1 MAIHHWKFKRGEKV
15 MLRSRL
21 QSNLPGHR
29 RHKLFILFFALF
41 VCALSVTSASA
52 QQLIVP
58 VTDKLPSPEAQ
69 TAAEEEEDFLKPSR
83 PGVANPAEI
92 HKPGV
97 LQVEIGYDANFRA
110 EEFDAEQTL
119 PITLRYAAT
128 NRLLF
133 ELNFDAVKSETDV
146 DGTRMTGVGDT
157 RLGLQVVALKD
168 TEKHPALAFAYYAKL
183 PSASRN
189 KGLGTGRFDHK
200 IVYLM
205 SKKLGAVDVDFNTA
219 YLIVGREDASG
230 WITGGQAAISFS
242 GEFKNGFG
250 LIGELSG
257 QSKDDIQP
265 TGIFLLGGMTYKA
278 NRRLIFDAGLRV
290 GLNQDA
296 PRIGVFTG
304 LTFGL
309 GK

>member
-1 MAIHHWKFKRGEKV
+1 MSPQH
-15 MLRSRL
+15 LRSSL
-21 QSNLPGHR
+21 SGLC
-29 RHKLFILFFALF
+29 RHKLFNLFFALF
-41 VCALSVTSASA
+41 VCALFVSAASA

-69 TAAEEEEDFLKPSR
+69 AAAEEEEDFIKPSR
-83 PGVANPAEI
+83 PGSANPAEI

-110 EEFDAEQTL
+110 AEFDAEQTL
-119 PITLRYAAT
+119 PVTLRYAAT
-128 NRLLF
+128 GRLLF
-133 ELNFDAVKSETDV
+133 ELNFDAVNSRTDV

-157 RLGLQVVALKD
+157 RLGLQVVALKE
-168 TEKHPALAFAYYAKL
+168 TEKHPALAFAYYVKL
-183 PSASRN
+183 PSASQS

-200 IVYLM
+200 LVYLM
-205 SKKLGAVDVDFNTA
+205 SKKLGVVDVDFNTA
-219 YLIVGREDASG
+219 YLIVGREDAPG

-265 TGIFLLGGMTYKA
+265 TGVYLLGAMTYKA
-278 NRRLIFDAGLRV
+278 NRRLIFDAGMRF

-304 LTFGL
+304 LTFGV